1 MTQRGISLLLAGLV
15 GLAAC
20 SDNPASTLAEA
31 APDAPALNELAGDG
45 TYLVRF
51 TSGVPAGFAEQV
63 ASLGGEVVF
72 AHAGAG
78 VGAVSGL
85 TPEAA
90 AQLQGAGTA
99 MTLSADATVEL
110 NVDLGEVES
119 AASDVTAQD
128 ATVESP
134 TNPSTAFFYI
144 RQWNMRAI
152 GANTAWAAGKL
163 GSSAIKVGILDT
175 GLDYLHP
182 DLYGRVDLALSR
194 SFLNATENARVQ
206 AQYPGAHPVADL
218 HYHGTHVGA
227 TVASNGYVA
236 AGVTSRVTLVGL
248 KVCAP
253 GTAASGWKASCPTSG
268 TLNAVLYAAD
278 NGIPIINMSLGSSF
292 LRRAVANYGGD
303 EVSFLETL
311 NSVFNYA
318 RSKGTQVVVSAG
330 NDATNMQ
337 NNGNGFKSYCDVPGV
352 ICVSATGPAS
362 APKHGTYNDVDMLA
376 SYSNYGNKV
385 TVAAPGGNGRGATV
399 ANPIPNVGYVYAACS
414 GFTLVINGC
423 GTRFYNPA
431 TGGWS
436 GSVIG
441 INGTSMASPT
451 VAGVVALA
459 AERVGTHPSALRG
472 AVTSTSD
479 DLGKRGNDPIY
490 GAGRVNAARAA
501 GL

>member
-31 APDAPALNELAGDG
+31 APDAPALNSLAGDD

-51 TSGVPAGFAEQV
+51 TSGIPAGFAEQV
-63 ASLGGEVVF
+63 AQLGGEVVF

-85 TPEAA
+85 SEAAA
-90 AQLQGAGTA
+90 AQLQGAGVSLA
-99 MTLSADATVEL
+99 ADATVEL
-110 NVDLGEVES
+110 NVELGDVES
-119 AASDVTAQD
+119 AASDASAEADV
-128 ATVESP
+128 VESP
-134 TNPSTAFFYI
+134 TNPSTAFFYN

-152 GANTAWAAGKL
+152 GAPAAWAAGKL
-163 GSSAIKVGILDT
+163 GSPTIKVGILDT

-194 SFLNATENARVQ
+194 SFLSAAENARLQ
-206 AQYPGAHPVADL
+206 ALYPGAHPVADL
-218 HYHGTHVGA
+218 HYHGTHVGS

-236 AGVTSRVTLVGL
+236 AGVTSKVTLVGL
-248 KVCAP
+248 KVCTP
-253 GTAASGWKASCPTSG
+253 GTAATGWRASCPTNG

-278 NGIPIINMSLGSSF
+278 NGIPIINMSIGSSF
-292 LRRAVANYGGD
+292 LRRQVANYGGD
-303 EVSFLETL
+303 EVSFMETL
-311 NSVFNYA
+311 NAVFNYA

-362 APKHGTYNDVDMLA
+362 APKHGTYSDVDMLA
-376 SYSNYGNKV
+376 SYSNYGGKV
-385 TVAAPGGNGRGATV
+385 TVAAPGGNGRGATL
-399 ANPIPNVGYVYAACS
+399 ANPVPNVGYVYAACS

-423 GTRFYNPA
+423 GSRFYNPA

-451 VAGVVALA
+451 AAGVAALA
-459 AERVGTHPSALRG
+459 AERVGTHPSAIRG
-472 AVTSTSD
+472 AVSSTSD